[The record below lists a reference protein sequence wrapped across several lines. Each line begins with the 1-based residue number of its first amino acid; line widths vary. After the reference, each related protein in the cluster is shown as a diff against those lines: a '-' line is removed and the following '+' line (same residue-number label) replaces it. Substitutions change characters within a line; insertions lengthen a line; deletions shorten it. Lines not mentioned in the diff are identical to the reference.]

1 MTSIIIQGQGVV
13 GQATEM
19 FIKNYNP
26 QLNIIFNDPPKEVF
40 AKDED
45 WGTAEY
51 LIICVNTNLDE
62 SLTIPENSTA
72 NVDAAINEAI
82 EKGFQGKIILRSTS
96 SVESVQ
102 KLIDFFGN
110 DLIVWPEYIREA
122 TWQFDALKPA
132 MVVLGGDAKEFSE
145 LFASFSGM
153 IVITEPLEAM
163 IAKLS
168 TNTFLA
174 MKVIFA
180 NQVSQLCEAQGASYN
195 VVQQLLEHEGR
206 LGTSHWT
213 VPGFDG
219 QPGFGGKC
227 FPKDVR
233 TFEAAL
239 IKSNIHV
246 DLIRAITTLNDTLR
260 SNGT

>member
-1 MTSIIIQGQGVV
+1 MSSIIIQGKGVV

-26 QLNIIFNDPPKEVF
+26 SANIIFNDPPKEIF
-40 AKDED
+40 ANHGD
-45 WGTAEY
+45 WSEADY
-51 LIICVNTNLDE
+51 LIICVNTDLDE
-62 SLTIPENSTA
+62 SLVIPENSTE
-72 NVDAAINEAI
+72 NVDRAINEAI
-82 EKGFQGKIILRSTS
+82 GKGFRGKVVLRSTS
-96 SVESVQ
+96 SIESVQ
-102 KLIDFFGN
+102 KLLAFFGE

-122 TWQFDALKPA
+122 TWQVDALKPT

-145 LFASFSGM
+145 LFSSYPGM

-180 NQVSQLCEAQGASYN
+180 NQVSELCKAQGASYN

-206 LGTSHWT
+206 LGSSHWI

-227 FPKDVR
+227 FPKDVK

-239 IKSNIHV
+239 VKSGIPV
-246 DLIRAITTLNDTLR
+246 DLIRSITVLNESMR
-260 SNGT
+260 SNGN